1 MLGAHG
7 PYRYPPLNA
16 LRMFESAA
24 RHLNFRVASEE
35 LCVTQGAV
43 AQQVRALE
51 DALGVKLFDRL
62 PRTLALTEA
71 GQRYLKPVQRALSM
85 IAEATQDLKP
95 QKTVITISVTH
106 SFATKW
112 LIPRL
117 GRFSEANPDV
127 EVQVLATNNLAN
139 FQSDSVDIAVRQM
152 KPPFGAGLQGD
163 LLFPVKLFAVCS
175 PSLMAAGK
183 PLRTVQDLP
192 QHVLLHDAHGMW
204 PVFLEHAGVRT
215 DTTTL
220 KSVKFSY
227 ASLAIDAAVAGQGIA
242 LASEPLIKDDL
253 ASGRLCSPFDVNLA
267 DGLGFYLVYP
277 RTPRNSENVKCM
289 RDWLLTQNATPRQS
303 LPIEEEGDED
313 GHNIGLG

>member
-1 MLGAHG
+1 MLGTPG

-51 DALGVKLFDRL
+51 EALGVKLFERL
-62 PRTLALTEA
+62 PRALALTEA
-71 GQRYLKPVQRALSM
+71 GQRYLKPIQRALST
-85 IAEATQDLKP
+85 IADATHELKP

-139 FQSDSVDIAVRQM
+139 FQSDGVDIAVRQT

-163 LLFPVKLFAVCS
+163 LLFPVRLFAVCS
-175 PSLMAAGK
+175 PSSLVAAGK

-192 QHVLLHDAHGMW
+192 QHVLLHDTHGMW
-204 PVFLEHAGVRT
+204 PVFLEQAGVRT
-215 DTTTL
+215 DMNTL

-242 LASEPLIKDDL
+242 LASEPLIEDDL
-253 ASGRLCSPFDVNLA
+253 ASGRLCSPFDVSLA
-267 DGLGFYLVYP
+267 DELGFYLVYP
-277 RTPRNSENVKCM
+277 RTPRKADNVKYM
-289 RDWLLTQNATPRQS
+289 RDWLLTQNAPQRLTP
-303 LPIEEEGDED
+303 PV
-313 GHNIGLG
+313 